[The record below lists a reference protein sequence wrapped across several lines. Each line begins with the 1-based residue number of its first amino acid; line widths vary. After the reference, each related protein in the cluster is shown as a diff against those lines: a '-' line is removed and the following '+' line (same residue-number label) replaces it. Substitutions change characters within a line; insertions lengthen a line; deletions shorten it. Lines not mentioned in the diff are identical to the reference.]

1 MKSTEFFV
9 KIHLGSFTPPMVNLI
24 FPCILY
30 FRGHSSAAKTLNNI
44 TTIQQFGLTIFRNK
58 SIFAVMQL
66 AKEVKYLI
74 HKEVLLEWRSK
85 YTINGV
91 LLYVVST
98 IFTCYLSFVSLGDKL
113 TWNALFWIIMLFA
126 SINGVSKSFLQE
138 TKGQQLYSYVL
149 ASPAAVLISK
159 TVYNTLLMLVLT
171 TIALGFYTL
180 VFDSFTPP
188 DLLLY
193 YVAVVMGSISFSTV
207 FTMVSAIASKAG
219 NGGMLMAILS
229 FPIIIPVLILL
240 IKLAKNA
247 VDGLPWENSYDEI
260 GMLLVVNVLTVATS
274 LLLFPYLWRD

>member
-1 MKSTEFFV
+1 M
-9 KIHLGSFTPPMVNLI
+9 
-24 FPCILY
+24 
-30 FRGHSSAAKTLNNI
+30 
-44 TTIQQFGLTIFRNK
+44 NK
-58 SIFAVMQL
+58 GIFAIMQL

-98 IFTCYLSFVSLGDKL
+98 IFTCYLSFVSLNDKL
-113 TWNALFWIIMLFA
+113 VWNALFWIIMLFS

-138 TKGQQLYSYVL
+138 TKGQQLYSYIL

-159 TVYNTLLMLVLT
+159 TFYNTLLMIVLT
-171 TIALGFYTL
+171 TIALGFYAL
-180 VFDSFTPP
+180 VFDTFTPP
-188 DLLLY
+188 DLVMY
-193 YVAVVMGSISFSTV
+193 YFAVILGSISFSTV

-247 VDGLPWENSYDEI
+247 VDGLPWDSSYDEI
-260 GMLLVVNVLTVATS
+260 GMLMLVNVMTVAAS
-274 LLLFPYLWRD
+274 LILFPYLWRD

>member
-1 MKSTEFFV
+1 
-9 KIHLGSFTPPMVNLI
+9 
-24 FPCILY
+24 
-30 FRGHSSAAKTLNNI
+30 
-44 TTIQQFGLTIFRNK
+44 
-58 SIFAVMQL
+58 MQL

-85 YTINGV
+85 YTINGI

-98 IFTCYLSFVSLGDKL
+98 IFTCYLSFVSLSDKL
-113 TWNALFWIIMLFA
+113 AWNALFWIIILFA

-138 TKGQQLYSYVL
+138 TKGQQLYSYIL

-159 TVYNTLLMLVLT
+159 TVYNILLMLVLT

-188 DLLLY
+188 DLALY
-193 YVAVVMGSISFSTV
+193 YIAVILGSISFSTV

-260 GMLLVVNVLTVATS
+260 GMLLLVNVLTVATS

>member
-1 MKSTEFFV
+1 
-9 KIHLGSFTPPMVNLI
+9 
-24 FPCILY
+24 
-30 FRGHSSAAKTLNNI
+30 
-44 TTIQQFGLTIFRNK
+44 
-58 SIFAVMQL
+58 MQL

-98 IFTCYLSFVSLGDKL
+98 IFTCYLSFISLGNEKL
-113 TWNALFWIIMLFA
+113 IWNALFWIIMLFA

-138 TKGQQLYSYVL
+138 TKGQQLYSYIL

-159 TVYNTLLMLVLT
+159 TVYNTILMLVLT
-171 TIALGFYTL
+171 TIALGFYIL

-260 GMLLVVNVLTVATS
+260 GMLLLVNILTVATS

>member
-1 MKSTEFFV
+1 
-9 KIHLGSFTPPMVNLI
+9 
-24 FPCILY
+24 
-30 FRGHSSAAKTLNNI
+30 
-44 TTIQQFGLTIFRNK
+44 
-58 SIFAVMQL
+58 MQL

-85 YTINGV
+85 YTINGI

-98 IFTCYLSFVSLGDKL
+98 IFTCYLSFVSLSDKL
-113 TWNALFWIIMLFA
+113 AWNALFWIIILFA

-138 TKGQQLYSYVL
+138 TKGQQLYNYIL
-149 ASPAAVLISK
+149 ASPAAILISK
-159 TVYNTLLMLVLT
+159 TVYNIVLMLVLT
-171 TIALGFYTL
+171 TIALGFYTM
-180 VFDSFTPP
+180 VFDMFTPP

-193 YVAVVMGSISFSTV
+193 YVAVIMGSISFSTV

-260 GMLLVVNVLTVATS
+260 GMLLLVNVLTVATS

>member
-1 MKSTEFFV
+1 
-9 KIHLGSFTPPMVNLI
+9 
-24 FPCILY
+24 
-30 FRGHSSAAKTLNNI
+30 
-44 TTIQQFGLTIFRNK
+44 
-58 SIFAVMQL
+58 MQL

-85 YTINGV
+85 YTINGI

-98 IFTCYLSFVSLGDKL
+98 IFTCYLSFVSLGDNKL
-113 TWNALFWIIMLFA
+113 AWNALFWIIILFA

-138 TKGQQLYSYVL
+138 TKGQQLYNYVL
-149 ASPAAVLISK
+149 ASPAAILISK
-159 TVYNTLLMLVLT
+159 TVYNILLMLVLT
-171 TIALGFYTL
+171 TIALGFYSL
-180 VFDSFTPP
+180 VFDTFTPP

-193 YVAVVMGSISFSTV
+193 YVAVIMGSISFSTV

-260 GMLLVVNVLTVATS
+260 GMLLLVNVLTVATS